1 MKYSK
6 VVLYSH
12 IFFTFGLSSS
22 VVWSD
27 SASCTYNAVTDTNTC
42 SGQYAVWDGSR
53 LNYTNV
59 VINNTGLN
67 FGTSPDVKG
76 VGIYASSQMTA
87 NNLTVTS
94 SGWVATDAI
103 RTQGNGGLTV
113 NGKLIV
119 KANGV
124 SGDAINVTI
133 TSNSTVNTGDNSEIY
148 SNSGVAV
155 RANLSRSGNNL
166 INVGDNAIIQTAGSG
181 TNNSSASGYAVYAG
195 NRDRE
200 TEGNPSGTAKVTIG
214 NNSQI
219 STKGN
224 NAYAV
229 YANKTGHIQ
238 LGSTTITTTGTS
250 AHGIVAM
257 DGSVTNTNN
266 NNVVNYAGGKVD
278 LLGDTSIIVDPTKNS
293 LSIYA
298 SGADSVISSYNTD
311 TSTQTAAK
319 FYVIGDMKVDRE
331 GKIDLR
337 MTDNSYFEGNTTIT
351 DTGSVLNLNIAGANS
366 TWQMSKNSQVTD
378 LSLSNYAN
386 VILGNQATAVDSSNR
401 VVLTADNLSGNGHFQ
416 MRTDVIGTGLGANNI
431 GDLLRVTGA
440 SSGNHLIT
448 VTDYYNGSA
457 TVDGTERLKVVETTD
472 GNATFILKNAGQ
484 YVDIGAYKYYLGKG
498 DTNYAEDAN
507 HWYLGAARAVPTTL
521 TNTADR
527 SVNILNINYLLNY
540 AETQT
545 LLHRMGELRQS
556 RDNDWDFWM
565 RGFAGRMSSFSGKFS
580 SFDMDYHGLQA
591 GLDRRFTIN
600 GDDLY
605 AGIMVGT
612 ATAKADYDIGH
623 GDTKSYHV
631 GFYGT
636 YKTQN
641 DFYVDAIAKYT
652 VMKNDF
658 NTQTGVG
665 YQVKGD
671 GTTRGYTL
679 GIETGKRFYIDQ
691 AKVGWYVEPQAQLTY
706 SHQNST
712 KIHSSNGLKTKL
724 DDFDS
729 ILGRASAIVGYSINE
744 GKTPIDVYFKTGY
757 VKEFDGKTGYSFN
770 GVAST
775 HDTYKFDGGWW
786 DNGVGINARINKK
799 HNVYAEVDYAKGNK
813 FNNKS
818 IKVGYRL
825 EF

>member
-12 IFFTFGLSSS
+12 MFFTLGLGSSA
-22 VVWSD
+22 VLAD

-53 LNYTNV
+53 LQYTNV
-59 VINNTGLN
+59 VINNTGFN
-67 FGTSPDVKG
+67 FGVSPDVKG

-94 SGWVATDAI
+94 SGFLATDAI

-119 KANGV
+119 KANGI

-148 SNSGVAV
+148 SKAGVAV

-166 INVGDNAIIQTAGSG
+166 INVGENAIIQTDGSG
-181 TNNSSASGYAVYAG
+181 TNASSASGYAVYAG

-214 NNSQI
+214 DNSQI

-238 LGSTTITTTGTS
+238 LGSTAIQTTGTS

-298 SGADSVISSYNTD
+298 SGTDSVISSYNTD
-311 TSTQTAAK
+311 TSTQTSGK

-337 MTDNSYFEGNTTIT
+337 MTDNSYFEGNTSIT
-351 DTGSVLNLNIAGANS
+351 DTGSVLNLNIVGANS
-366 TWQMSKNSQVTD
+366 TWQMSKSSQVTD

-386 VILGNQATAVDSSNR
+386 VILGDQATAVDSTNK
-401 VVLTADNLSGNGHFQ
+401 VVLTVDNLSGNGHFQ
-416 MRTDVIGTGLGANNI
+416 MRTNVIGTGSGVNNI
-431 GDLLRVTGA
+431 GDLLKVTGTSA
-440 SSGNHLIT
+440 GNHLIT

-457 TVDGTERLKVVETTD
+457 TVDSTERLKLVETTD
-472 GNATFILKNAGQ
+472 GNAKFTLNHVGQ
-484 YVDIGAYKYYLGKG
+484 YVDIGAYKYYLNPG
-498 DTNYAEDAN
+498 DVSYAEDTN
-507 HWYLGAARAVPTTL
+507 HWHLSATARGPSSL
-521 TNTADR
+521 TNTADH
-527 SVNILNINYLLNY
+527 SVNVLNINYLLNY

-565 RGFAGRMSSFSGKFS
+565 RGFAGRMSSFSGKLS
-580 SFDMDYHGLQA
+580 GFDMDYHGLQA
-591 GLDRRFTIN
+591 GLDRRFVVN
-600 GDDLY
+600 GNDLY

-612 ATAKADYDIGH
+612 AKAKADYDIGH

-641 DFYVDAIAKYT
+641 DFYVDALAKYT

-658 NTQTGVG
+658 NTQTGGG
-665 YQVKGD
+665 YQVNGD

-679 GIETGKRFYIDQ
+679 GIETGKRFYVNQ

-706 SHQNST
+706 SHQNSA

-729 ILGRASAIVGYSINE
+729 ILGRASAIVGYSIDQ
-744 GKTPIDVYFKTGY
+744 GKTPIDVYIKTGY

-770 GVAST
+770 GVAAT
-775 HDTYKFDGGWW
+775 HDTYKFDGSWW
-786 DNGVGINARINKK
+786 DNGVGINAKINKQ

-813 FNNKS
+813 FDNKS